1 MPTTTSRPRR
11 VSAPPQRVSTLLRGH
26 IGAAL
31 RRRREAQQRTL
42 RDVAATA
49 GVSLGYLSEVERGVK
64 EPSSELLSAICRA
77 LEARLPDVLVEV
89 ADALYR
95 LEVTSTGVPS
105 VLAVGVVPA
114 PAAPSYDQALQSPEG
129 PSCGSARAA

>member
-1 MPTTTSRPRR
+1 MAAVIVEQARPS
-11 VSAPPQRVSTLLRGH
+11 VLLRRH
-26 IGAAL
+26 LGAAL

-64 EPSSELLSAICRA
+64 EASSELLSAICRS
-77 LEARLPDVLVEV
+77 LDLRLPDLLVEV

-95 LEVTSTGVPS
+95 IEVAATGTPSATPVGLVP
-105 VLAVGVVPA
+105 VNHDDAACDRPGGVA
-114 PAAPSYDQALQSPEG
+114 PPR
-129 PSCGSARAA
+129 CTTARAA